1 MTTPIAARIAALSRR
16 SSLSRTAEVGVKTT
30 SRLGGQTI
38 IAWDY
43 SGGYTA
49 TGVFSTDLTS
59 LREANP
65 ARDLTRVTAVFVTFG
80 IPMVLAGPDQRTVA
94 KDDQLRLPQGGGSS
108 EAFRV
113 IERETVPGGLASR
126 FLLEVV

>member
-1 MTTPIAARIAALSRR
+1 MTTRTAARIAALSRR
-16 SSLSRTAEVGVKTT
+16 SPLSRTAEIGVKTT

-38 IAWDY
+38 TAWDY

-49 TGVFSTDLTS
+49 AGVFSTDLTS

-65 ARDLTRVTAVFVTFG
+65 ARDLTRVTAMFVTFG
-80 IPMVLAGPDQRTVA
+80 IPMAGSRAVA
-94 KDDQLRLPQGGGSS
+94 KDDQLRLPQGGSPQ
-108 EAFRV
+108 AFRV

-126 FLLEVV
+126 CLLEVV

>member
-1 MTTPIAARIAALSRR
+1 MTTRTAARIAALSRR
-16 SSLSRTAEVGVKTT
+16 SPLSRTAEVGVKTT

-49 TGVFSTDLTS
+49 AGVFSTDLTS

-65 ARDLTRVTAVFVTFG
+65 ARDLTRVTAMFVTFG
-80 IPMVLAGPDQRTVA
+80 IPMAGSRAVA
-94 KDDQLRLPQGGGSS
+94 KDDQLRLPQGGSS
-108 EAFRV
+108 QAFRV

>member
-1 MTTPIAARIAALSRR
+1 MTSTAARIAALSRR
-16 SSLSRTAEVGVKTT
+16 SPLSRTAEVGVKTT

-43 SGGYTA
+43 AGGYTA
-49 TGVFSTDLTS
+49 AGVFSTDLTS

-65 ARDLTRVTAVFVTFG
+65 ARDLTRVTAMFVTFG
-80 IPMVLAGPDQRTVA
+80 IPMAGNRAVA
-94 KDDQLRLPQGGGSS
+94 KDDQLRLPQGGSS
-108 EAFRV
+108 QAFRV